1 MANGSNTTEWI
12 TKLQDT
18 LTTLQLSSVSVEQK
32 LDQVKDSVDKLES
45 SVADMKSAA
54 AGQETRLSLLE
65 EKCKTFR
72 NEIPVNLSEQLVLI
86 RSQLK
91 TYSRFL
97 WIVAGGIVALA
108 LKMISVTW

>member
-1 MANGSNTTEWI
+1 MANGNTQEWI
-12 TKLQDT
+12 AKLQDT
-18 LTTLQLSSVSVEQK
+18 LTHLQMSSVSVEQK

-54 AGQETRLSLLE
+54 AGQETRLALLE

-72 NEIPVNLSEQLVLI
+72 NEIPDNLSEQLVLI

-97 WIVAGGIVALA
+97 WIVVGSVVALA
-108 LKMISVTW
+108 FKMISVTW